1 MIKFITEETTPAQLE
16 FSDVQEDQFFVN
28 HYGNLCQKISDDQYN
43 VIADKNGG
51 PLGCAATFV
60 GEDRRDLFV
69 RRILPTITRIEF

>member
-16 FSDVQEDQFFVN
+16 FRDVEEDQFFVN
-28 HYGNLCQKISDDQYN
+28 HYGNLCQKISDDKYN

-69 RRILPTITRIEF
+69 QRILPKITRIEF